1 MGVLLVVRLN
11 LSHSA
16 VKAVSVLHAALF
28 IPFIAQLPCPLNSF
42 NVSTDIVCLPF
53 LKNSVFSFEEIVPHS
68 TVSFIL
74 FVMSFF
80 VCSASSTN
88 PNVLLPVLSVSSTP
102 SAAVFNGIL
111 TSMSSFPK
119 SLSVALLL
127 GNALPTLTI
136 LFCANLFVLL
146 SSIIF
151 TKESALLSKK

>member
-42 NVSTDIVCLPF
+42 SVSTDIVCLPF
-53 LKNSVFSFEEIVPHS
+53 PKNSVFSFAEIVLYS

-80 VCSASSTN
+80 VCSARLTN
-88 PNVLLPVLSVSSTP
+88 PNVLLPV
-102 SAAVFNGIL
+102 
-111 TSMSSFPK
+111 
-119 SLSVALLL
+119 
-127 GNALPTLTI
+127 
-136 LFCANLFVLL
+136 
-146 SSIIF
+146 
-151 TKESALLSKK
+151 

>member
-16 VKAVSVLHAALF
+16 VKAVSVLHAVLF

-42 NVSTDIVCLPF
+42 SVSTDIVCLPF
-53 LKNSVFSFEEIVPHS
+53 PKNSVFSFAEIVLFS
-68 TVSFIL
+68 TVSFTL

-102 SAAVFNGIL
+102 SAAA
-111 TSMSSFPK
+111 MESSHPCPRFQSRCRSHY
-119 SLSVALLL
+119 SLE
-127 GNALPTLTI
+127 TLYP
-136 LFCANLFVLL
+136 L
-146 SSIIF
+146 
-151 TKESALLSKK
+151 